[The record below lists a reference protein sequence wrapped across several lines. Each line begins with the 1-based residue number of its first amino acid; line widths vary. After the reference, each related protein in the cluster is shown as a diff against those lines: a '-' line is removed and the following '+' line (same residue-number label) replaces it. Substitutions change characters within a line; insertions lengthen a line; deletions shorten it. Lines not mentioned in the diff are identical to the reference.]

1 MGESA
6 GILDMAETY
15 KDMGINVSTV
25 GVGENFDLQLMRDLG
40 RKGGGSSRFI
50 SDREEMEKTFGS
62 ELDRMVVPIANDLNM
77 KLEFLQDVKILGT
90 WGYNNRIEEDTIH
103 YYLSTLHHRDYET
116 ILVQVRI
123 LSQNLTGEKNLARFS
138 FTYSDVEGNSR
149 HGGPYYLKI
158 NFVDI
163 ESPVAGFSDG
173 MVLQSGTMLHFA
185 RALKEI
191 GRYYYS
197 GQIERSLD
205 ITIESQKE
213 LKNARLRLDNEGFDD
228 EIEIL
233 DNYID
238 ILGGDLEWVERK
250 PVDEEIAPPV
260 QERSLQ
266 ESLENLFR
274 EMTLDLRTRGM
285 GTIAVSGF
293 TTSEGKTSD
302 LIILLNEMAL
312 FEIAGLENMKV
323 IEREKMDTILSEQ
336 KLALSDLMD
345 TSNAVEIGKLL
356 TANHILTGSVIEMPG
371 SVVIF
376 GRIINVETAEIE
388 SVAQVI
394 VPKNRDVRALL

>member
-1 MGESA
+1 M
-6 GILDMAETY
+6 
-15 KDMGINVSTV
+15 
-25 GVGENFDLQLMRDLG
+25 
-40 RKGGGSSRFI
+40 
-50 SDREEMEKTFGS
+50 
-62 ELDRMVVPIANDLNM
+62 
-77 KLEFLQDVKILGT
+77 
-90 WGYNNRIEEDTIH
+90 
-103 YYLSTLHHRDYET
+103 
-116 ILVQVRI
+116 
-123 LSQNLTGEKNLARFS
+123 
-138 FTYSDVEGNSR
+138 
-149 HGGPYYLKI
+149 
-158 NFVDI
+158 
-163 ESPVAGFSDG
+163 
-173 MVLQSGTMLHFA
+173 
-185 RALKEI
+185 
-191 GRYYYS
+191 
-197 GQIERSLD
+197 RSLD
-205 ITIESQKE
+205 LTIESQKE

-250 PVDEEIAPPV
+250 PVDEEITPPV

-285 GTIAVSGF
+285 GTIVVSGF

-312 FEIAGLENMKV
+312 FEIAGLGNMKV
-323 IEREKMDTILSEQ
+323 IEREKMDTILNEQ